1 MKKFIIKRPTSA
13 NPNMMEWKTYQKEGT
28 TWVGPIEYAT
38 RAEAEAAAAEWSPA
52 TVIVE
57 VEVPNQ

>member
-13 NPNMMEWKTYQKEGT
+13 NPNIMEYQTYQKEGT
-28 TWVGPIEYAT
+28 TWIGPIEYNT
-38 RAEAEAAAAEWSPA
+38 RAEAEAAGTEWSSA

-57 VEVPNQ
+57 VEVPGQ

>member
-57 VEVPNQ
+57 VEVPDQ